1 MFIKI
6 IVWWDEDLDFDRLL
20 GVIETTPDGEILSA
34 DLWSNTKQYNLGNIP
49 VFDII
54 LLGRIS
60 ILTLRPITFKNTD

>member
-34 DLWSNTKQYNLGNIP
+34 DLWSNTKNI
-49 VFDII
+49 I
-54 LLGRIS
+54 
-60 ILTLRPITFKNTD
+60 